1 MCGFSEIVVL
11 IAQSPSPEF
20 LSTLR
25 ALGQEL
31 RQGREGQ
38 QLELA
43 ALAARLNMGVEQLQA
58 LEEGDASRLPEP
70 VFVIAQARRV
80 ASSLAINVDGALQT
94 LRHSGQF
101 QTKPIK
107 VAELAPS
114 DPSRPPKS
122 VASTKNGP
130 GIKRLALAAAILA
143 GLTAASTAGWQQ
155 WQRSQA
161 RPTQQPGQSMPLTAA
176 QKTDSGSLAPNQL
189 QLNTSE
195 PSWLEVKTKTG
206 TILFRGTFKGER
218 RFPLGQGLEV
228 LAGRPDLVRA
238 QLGGGAEQPLGR
250 IDQVRWRSFTVPAP

>member
-1 MCGFSEIVVL
+1 MIVL
-11 IAQSPSPEF
+11 ISQSLSPEV

-25 ALGQEL
+25 SLGQEL

-43 ALAARLNMGVEQLQA
+43 ALAARLNMGVEQLKA

-70 VFVIAQARRV
+70 VFVVAQARRV
-80 ASSLAINVDGALQT
+80 ASSLAINIDGALQT
-94 LRHSGQF
+94 LRDSGQF
-101 QTKPIK
+101 QAKPIK

-114 DPSRPPKS
+114 APSRPPNS
-122 VASTKNGP
+122 AASATVP
-130 GIKRLALAAAILA
+130 GIGRLALAAAILA
-143 GLTAASTAGWQQ
+143 GLTAVSTAGWQR

-161 RPTQQPGQSMPLTAA
+161 RPSQQPGQSMPLTSV

-189 QLNTSE
+189 QLNISE

-206 TILFRGTFKGER
+206 SILFRGTFKGER

-228 LAGRPDLVRA
+228 LAGRPDLVWA
-238 QLGGGAEQPLGR
+238 KLGEGAAQPLGR
-250 IDQVRWRSFTVPAP
+250 IDQVRWRSFTAPAP